1 MIHLDTNFLIDALVP
16 TSKQSLL
23 LTAWLESGQELGMSS
38 VVWGEF
44 LCGPVV
50 ENAVFLSR
58 QIIPVLENLTGD
70 DAELAAMLFNQSGRR
85 SKSFADCCI
94 AAVAMR
100 CNAGLASGNR
110 ADFEPLIPFGLKL
123 L

>member
-1 MIHLDTNFLIDALVP
+1 MIHLDTNFLVDALVP

-23 LTAWLESGQELGMSS
+23 LTAWLENGHELGMSS
-38 VVWGEF
+38 VAWGEF

-70 DAELAAMLFNQSGRR
+70 DAELAARLFNQSGRR
-85 SKSFADCCI
+85 SKSFADCSI

-110 ADFEPLIPFGLKL
+110 ADFEPLISFGLKL

>member
-1 MIHLDTNFLIDALVP
+1 MVA
-16 TSKQSLL
+16 
-23 LTAWLESGQELGMSS
+23 
-38 VVWGEF
+38 
-44 LCGPVV
+44 
-50 ENAVFLSR
+50 NAIF
-58 QIIPVLENLTGD
+58 G
-70 DAELAAMLFNQSGRR
+70 FNQSGRR